1 MRRRFGPKARLSAED
16 EDRQKR
22 SWAEIKAG
30 RLPLSAQ
37 ERLAGQIDEQVFT
50 SALSTRDLVAVRAAG
65 YEPVGQAFGTAT
77 FALSRAQAYLSSQPV
92 WTSRYGPPTEP
103 YRLRGFHAGE
113 LTARGRALA
122 RLTEEGR
129 ALGGDGVIGVSELAT
144 FGDDQ
149 VYEFSVVGTAVR
161 RRSQAD
167 SSSVPFLT
175 RLDGADWGQL
185 ERGGWSPVGRLL
197 TTKVRWACPG
207 PMYWAKGGGRFKT
220 GLWETQEIGSLSR
233 LHQSARAD
241 ARSELEAQIRR
252 VHAEGMILH
261 SFEVTF
267 EQEEGYYWVEVDAF
281 ASAIQRLPG
290 RRPAQPSTLAVVP
303 IIRLDEGSN
312 Q

>member
-1 MRRRFGPKARLSAED
+1 MRRLFRPKTQLSAAD
-16 EDRQKR
+16 EDRQKL
-22 SWAEIKAG
+22 SWAELKAG

-37 ERLAGQIDEQVFT
+37 ERLAGPLDEQVFT

-77 FALSRAQAYLSSQPV
+77 FAVSRTQAYLSSQPV

-113 LTARGRALA
+113 LTARSRALA
-122 RLTEEGR
+122 RMTEECR
-129 ALGGDGVIGVSELAT
+129 ALGGDGVIGVTELAS

-161 RRSQAD
+161 RRHSE
-167 SSSVPFLT
+167 SSSAPFLT
-175 RLDGADWGQL
+175 RLSGADWGQL
-185 ERGGWSPVGRLL
+185 ERGGWRPVGRLL

-207 PMYWAKGGGRFKT
+207 PIYWAKGGGRLKT
-220 GLWETQEIGSLSR
+220 GFWETEEIGSLSR
-233 LHQSARAD
+233 LHQSARSD
-241 ARSELEAQIRR
+241 ARSDLEAQIRR

-261 SFEVTF
+261 SFDVTF

-281 ASAIQRLPG
+281 ASAIERLPG
-290 RRPAQPSTLAVVP
+290 RRPVGPSTLAVVP
-303 IIRLDEGSN
+303 IIRLDEGST